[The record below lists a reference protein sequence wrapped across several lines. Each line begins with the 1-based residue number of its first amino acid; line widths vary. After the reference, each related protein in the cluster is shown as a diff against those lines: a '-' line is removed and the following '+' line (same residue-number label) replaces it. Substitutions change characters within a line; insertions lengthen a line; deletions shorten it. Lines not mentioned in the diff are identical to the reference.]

1 MVYIKRIDL
10 RGFKT
15 FGRKATV
22 RLNQGLTV
30 FTGPNG
36 SGKSNI
42 LDSLRFALGELSPK
56 ELRGGSIS
64 DLISKTNVANPPR
77 SVYVAVQFDNSDR
90 RLPIDSSSVTISREF
105 HKGGEGIY
113 RINSR
118 RSSRKQLTEL
128 LASADI
134 NVGGYNIVPQHAI
147 TRLAEVTSEERRKI
161 VEDLV
166 GLGIYDARKTEAQVQ
181 LNQADT
187 NIRIAS
193 ARVDEVRLRVES
205 LEKERNDFL
214 RHSTLIKEIARLESQ
229 IISNKISDL
238 KKEIENIQNENQSK
252 ESQLNKLVNEF
263 ETVSNSKSSMENELK
278 TIRNRLMDKGGHK
291 LEELEEQLSE
301 INSEISR
308 FKAEIDTNKS
318 NLSVL
323 QRQRQ
328 NLEEDIKQQQDE
340 INSLKDEISNI
351 SEEDL
356 KIETLLE
363 NKQNLVNELSGRITE
378 IKSSVIEKS
387 DSLDKLENDHEI
399 AREEYVKL
407 NSQSDVES
415 AKIKI
420 LREQLNDI
428 KNREIILKESVG
440 DLLKKN
446 DETQLYAKQKKERL
460 IQINE
465 EMKNHT
471 DYFDLQ
477 QEQLNEAGKIATM
490 ANESM
495 VEFDTKRN
503 MADILAPDKMAIDEL
518 LELQNSGYLTNI
530 IGRFRDLIKPDKKFE
545 KAVLAACGDWSEAII
560 VRDIA
565 TAFTCVEQLKKLKLS
580 RIKIIPLDLAA
591 NTEPI
596 NEVPDIEGVLGRII
610 DCIKYDALVGPA
622 ANYVLGD
629 TILTESQRAAYNSAL
644 EGFRSV
650 VLDGDLYEVGGILEG
665 GHFREPIDIGS
676 IAPRSR
682 SLNDFK
688 NAITSLS
695 QLIEKDRDELD
706 TINTVITHLKDEKI
720 VLEKSLEDSDITF
733 RSIQEKMDV
742 NDKELSKTNDN
753 LRALTE
759 QIQNAD
765 RYLESVVKKKL
776 EIEYTIKQL
785 ETERTSLKNTIRS
798 NELNNNEKQYS
809 ELIQELNDLKGK
821 KTSVN
826 SKIASTNMLIQSR
839 TQTMERIENQLKYLQ
854 KSEEEI
860 NHKIQTS
867 ENERKEW
874 TARLTNTTKERQELA
889 ESLESLRRDAANKER
904 KIEELDESI
913 HKMEK
918 EKDPIKA
925 EINGLSL
932 ELNKKELEKK
942 YLLEELTRKGFQE
955 QSSVS
960 PNDIKQI
967 EENLNLLRNELDKIG
982 AINELAVSQY
992 EEQKN
997 NYKQLSIRINEI
1009 EEEKRSILKF
1019 MNELEQKKRETFM
1032 DVFERLNHNFNEIF
1046 SKITD
1051 GGKGRLILE
1060 NPENIFSGGL
1070 DMTLAFPG
1078 KAELSIGS
1086 ASGGEKSVST
1096 VCFLLALQEIH
1107 PMPFYVFDEI
1117 DAHLDMINSQRLANL
1132 LKERSKNSQ
1141 FIVVSLKD
1149 TTISKADGVFGI
1161 FIQGGF
1167 SQVIS
1172 LPKPEVKSNVGN

>member
-1 MVYIKRIDL
+1 
-10 RGFKT
+10 
-15 FGRKATV
+15 
-22 RLNQGLTV
+22 
-30 FTGPNG
+30 
-36 SGKSNI
+36 
-42 LDSLRFALGELSPK
+42 
-56 ELRGGSIS
+56 
-64 DLISKTNVANPPR
+64 
-77 SVYVAVQFDNSDR
+77 
-90 RLPIDSSSVTISREF
+90 
-105 HKGGEGIY
+105 
-113 RINSR
+113 
-118 RSSRKQLTEL
+118 
-128 LASADI
+128 
-134 NVGGYNIVPQHAI
+134 
-147 TRLAEVTSEERRKI
+147 SE
-161 VEDLV
+161 
-166 GLGIYDARKTEAQVQ
+166 
-181 LNQADT
+181 
-187 NIRIAS
+187 
-193 ARVDEVRLRVES
+193 
-205 LEKERNDFL
+205 
-214 RHSTLIKEIARLESQ
+214 
-229 IISNKISDL
+229 
-238 KKEIENIQNENQSK
+238 
-252 ESQLNKLVNEF
+252 
-263 ETVSNSKSSMENELK
+263 
-278 TIRNRLMDKGGHK
+278 
-291 LEELEEQLSE
+291 
-301 INSEISR
+301 
-308 FKAEIDTNKS
+308 
-318 NLSVL
+318 
-323 QRQRQ
+323 
-328 NLEEDIKQQQDE
+328 
-340 INSLKDEISNI
+340 
-351 SEEDL
+351 
-356 KIETLLE
+356 IETLLE
-363 NKQNLVNELSGRITE
+363 NKQKLVNELSGRINE

-387 DSLDKLENDHEI
+387 DSLDKLETDHEM

-415 AKIKI
+415 AKIEI

-428 KNREIILKESVG
+428 KNQESALKKSLD
-440 DLLKKN
+440 DLLGKN

-471 DYFDLQ
+471 DLFDLQ
-477 QEQLNEAGKIATM
+477 QEQLHEAEKISTM

-503 MADILAPDKMAIDEL
+503 MANILAPDMMAIDEL
-518 LELQNSGYLTNI
+518 LELQNSGYLTNV
-530 IGRFRDLIKPDKKFE
+530 IGRFRDLIKADERFE
-545 KAVLAACGDWSEAII
+545 KAVLAACGDWSESII

-565 TAFTCVEQLKKLKLS
+565 TAFTCVEQLKKRKLS
-580 RIKIIPLDLAA
+580 RIKIIPLDLVA
-591 NTEPI
+591 NTQPI
-596 NEVPDIEGVLGRII
+596 NEIPDIEGVLGRVI
-610 DCIKYDALVGPA
+610 DCIKYDAKVGPA

-629 TILTESQRAAYNSAL
+629 TILAESQRAAYNSAL

-650 VLDGDLYEVGGILEG
+650 VLNGDLYEAGGILEG

-688 NAITSLS
+688 NAITSLF
-695 QLIEKDRDELD
+695 QLIEKNRDELD
-706 TINTVITHLKDEKI
+706 SINTVTTRLKDEKLI
-720 VLEKSLEDSDITF
+720 LEKSLDDSDISL

-742 NDKELSKTNDN
+742 NDKELLKTNDN

-785 ETERTSLKNTIRS
+785 GTERASLKNTIRS

-809 ELIQELNDLKGK
+809 ELVEELNDLKGK

-839 TQTMERIENQLKYLQ
+839 TQTMERIGNQLEYSK

-860 NHKIQTS
+860 NYKIRTA
-867 ENERKEW
+867 ENEQKEW
-874 TARLTNTTKERQELA
+874 TSRLTNATKERQELT
-889 ESLESLRRDAANKER
+889 ESLESLRRDTENNER
-904 KIEELDESI
+904 KIEELNKSI
-913 HKMEK
+913 HSIEK
-918 EKDPIKA
+918 EKDPIKS
-925 EINGLSL
+925 EINGLNL

-955 QSSVS
+955 QFCVS
-960 PNDIKQI
+960 QNDIKQI
-967 EENLNLLRNELDKIG
+967 EQNLNLLKSELEKIG

-1032 DVFERLNHNFNEIF
+1032 DVFERLNSNFNEIF
-1046 SKITD
+1046 SEITV
-1051 GGKGRLILE
+1051 GGKGRLVLE

-1070 DMTLAFPG
+1070 DMNLAFPG
-1078 KAELSIGS
+1078 KTELSIRS

-1096 VCFLLALQEIH
+1096 VCFLLALQGIH

-1117 DAHLDMINSQRLANL
+1117 DAHLDMINSQRLADL
-1132 LKERSKNSQ
+1132 LKERSKDSQ
-1141 FIVVSLKD
+1141 FIVISLKD

-1172 LPKPEVKSNVGN
+1172 LPKPEVKSNVRN

>member
-30 FTGPNG
+30 ITGPNG

-64 DLISKTNVANPPR
+64 DLISKTNVANPPK

-128 LASADI
+128 LSSADI

-166 GLGIYDARKTEAQVQ
+166 GLGIYDTRKTEAQVQ

-238 KKEIENIQNENQSK
+238 KKEIENIKNENQSK
-252 ESQLNKLVNEF
+252 ESQLNKLVNEL

-278 TIRNRLMDKGGHK
+278 TMRDRLMDKGGRK

-323 QRQRQ
+323 QRQKQ
-328 NLEEDIKQQQDE
+328 NLEEDNKQQQDE
-340 INSLKDEISNI
+340 INSLKEEISKN
-351 SEEDL
+351 SKTNLEL
-356 KIETLLE
+356 ETLLE
-363 NKQNLVNELSGRITE
+363 NKQKLVNELSGRIND

-387 DSLDKLENDHEI
+387 DSLDKLENDYEI

-407 NSQSDVES
+407 NSQSNVES
-415 AKIKI
+415 AKIEI
-420 LREQLNDI
+420 LREQLKDI
-428 KNREIILKESVG
+428 NIRKSVLKESTD

-446 DETQLYAKQKKERL
+446 NETQLYAKQNKERL
-460 IQINE
+460 NQINE
-465 EMKNHT
+465 EMKHHT
-471 DYFDLQ
+471 DLSYLQ
-477 QEQLNEAGKIATM
+477 QEQLNEAEKIATM

-503 MADILAPDKMAIDEL
+503 MADILAPDMMAIDEL
-518 LELQNSGYLTNI
+518 LELQNSGYLTNV
-530 IGRFRDLIKPDKKFE
+530 IGRFRDLIEPDERFE
-545 KAVLAACGDWSEAII
+545 KAVLAACGDWSESII

-565 TAFTCVEQLKKLKLS
+565 TAFTCVEQLKKHKLS
-580 RIKIIPLDLAA
+580 RIKIIPLDLVA
-591 NTEPI
+591 NTQPI
-596 NEVPDIEGVLGRII
+596 KEIPDIEGVLGRVI

-629 TILTESQRAAYNSAL
+629 TILAESQRAAYNSAL

-650 VLDGDLYEVGGILEG
+650 VLNGDLYEAGGVLEG
-665 GHFREPIDIGS
+665 GHFREPIDLGS

-688 NAITSLS
+688 NAVTSLS
-695 QLIEKDRDELD
+695 QLIEKDKDELD
-706 TINTVITHLKDEKI
+706 TINTVITRLKDEKI
-720 VLEKSLEDSDITF
+720 VLEKSLEDSDINF
-733 RSIQEKMDV
+733 KSIQEKMDI
-742 NDKELSKTNDN
+742 NEKELLKINDS
-753 LRALTE
+753 LQALTE
-759 QIQNAD
+759 QIENAEK
-765 RYLESVVKKKL
+765 YLESAVKKKL

-785 ETERTSLKNTIRS
+785 ETERASLKNTIRS

-809 ELIQELNDLKGK
+809 ELIEELSDLKGK
-821 KTSVN
+821 ITSVN
-826 SKIASTNMLIQSR
+826 SKIASIDMLIQSR
-839 TQTMERIENQLKYLQ
+839 TQTTERIENQLKYSQ

-860 NHKIQTS
+860 NYKIQTA
-867 ENERKEW
+867 ENGQKEW
-874 TARLTNTTKERQELA
+874 TAKLTDATKERQKLA
-889 ESLESLRRDAANKER
+889 ESLKSLRRETANNER

-913 HKMEK
+913 HRIEK
-918 EKDPIKA
+918 EKAPINS
-925 EINGLSL
+925 EINRLNL

-960 PNDIKQI
+960 QNDIKQI
-967 EENLNLLRNELDKIG
+967 EQNLNLLKNELEKIG
-982 AINELAVSQY
+982 ATNELAVSQY

-1032 DVFERLNHNFNEIF
+1032 DVFEKLNRNFNEIF

-1051 GGKGRLILE
+1051 GGKGGLVLE

-1070 DMTLAFPG
+1070 DMNLAFPG

-1096 VCFLLALQEIH
+1096 VCFLLALQGIH

-1117 DAHLDMINSQRLANL
+1117 DAHLDMINSQRLADL
-1132 LKERSKNSQ
+1132 LKERSKDSQ

-1172 LPKPEVKSNVGN
+1172 LPKPEVRSNVGN

>member
-30 FTGPNG
+30 ITGPNG

-56 ELRGGSIS
+56 ELRGASIS
-64 DLISKTNVANPPR
+64 DLISKTSVANPPR

-90 RLPIDSSSVTISREF
+90 RLPIDSGSVTISREF

-128 LASADI
+128 LSSADI

-166 GLGIYDARKTEAQVQ
+166 GLGIYDDRKAEAQVQ

-214 RHSTLIKEIARLESQ
+214 RHSTLLKEVTRLESQ
-229 IISNKISDL
+229 IISNKIADL
-238 KKEIENIQNENQSK
+238 NIEIENIKNENQSK
-252 ESQLNKLVNEF
+252 SSQLNKLLNEF

-278 TIRNRLMDKGGHK
+278 TIRDRLMDKGGHK
-291 LEELEEQLSE
+291 LEELEEQLRE

-323 QRQRQ
+323 QHQRQ
-328 NLEEDIKQQQDE
+328 NLEEDSKQQKDE
-340 INSLKDEISNI
+340 MNSLKEEISKI
-351 SEEDL
+351 SKEDL
-356 KIETLLE
+356 EIDALLK
-363 NKQNLVNELSGRITE
+363 NKQNLMNELSDRINQ
-378 IKSSVIEKS
+378 IKSTVIEKS
-387 DSLDKLENDHEI
+387 DSLDKLENDHET
-399 AREEYVKL
+399 AREEYLNL
-407 NSQSDVES
+407 NSQSEIES
-415 AKIKI
+415 AKIEI
-420 LREQLNDI
+420 LRKQLNNI
-428 KNREIILKESVG
+428 KNQESVLKESIE

-446 DETQLYAKQKKERL
+446 DESQLQVKQKKERL

-465 EMKNHT
+465 EMKNYT
-471 DYFDLQ
+471 DLFNIQ
-477 QEQLNEAGKIATM
+477 HEQLNEAEKISTM

-503 MADILAPDKMAIDEL
+503 MTDILAPDEVAIDEL
-518 LELQNSGYLTNI
+518 LQLQASGYLTNV

-545 KAVLAACGDWSEAII
+545 KAVLAACGDWSESI
-560 VRDIA
+560 VVKDIA
-565 TAFTCVEQLKKLKLS
+565 TALTCVEQLKRLKLS
-580 RIKIIPLDLAA
+580 RIKIIPLDLV
-591 NTEPI
+591 NDTHPI
-596 NEVPDIEGVLGRII
+596 NEIPDIEGVLGRVI
-610 DCIKYDALVGPA
+610 DYVKYDALIGPA

-629 TILTESQRAAYNSAL
+629 TILAESQRAAYNSAQ

-650 VLDGDLYEVGGILEG
+650 VLNGDLYEAGGVIEG

-688 NAITSLS
+688 NAIMSLS
-695 QLIEKDRDELD
+695 KLIEKDRDELD
-706 TINTVITHLKDEKI
+706 IMNAAIMHLKDEKTG
-720 VLEKSLEDSDITF
+720 LEKSLDDLDVNY

-742 NDKELSKTNDN
+742 NDKELLKINDN
-753 LRALTE
+753 LLTMNK
-759 QIQNAD
+759 QIQNSE
-765 RYLESVVKKKL
+765 RYLESIVEKKL
-776 EIEYTIKQL
+776 EVEHTLKKL
-785 ETERTSLKNTIRS
+785 ETERDSLKSTIRS
-798 NELNNNEKQYS
+798 NEINNNEKQYS
-809 ELIQELNDLKGK
+809 ELTELLNELKGK
-821 KTSVN
+821 KASFE
-826 SKIASTNMLIQSR
+826 SKIASTNVLIQSR
-839 TQTMERIENQLKYLQ
+839 IQAMERIENQLKYIQ
-854 KSEEEI
+854 ESEGEI
-860 NHKIQTS
+860 NYKIRTA
-867 ENERKEW
+867 ENEQKEW
-874 TARLTNTTKERQELA
+874 NIKLTDATKEKQELA
-889 ESLESLRRDAANKER
+889 ESLESLRQEAANNER
-904 KIEELDESI
+904 KIEELNESLHRI
-913 HKMEK
+913 EK
-918 EKDPIKA
+918 EKEPITS
-925 EINGLSL
+925 EINGLNL
-932 ELNKKELEKK
+932 EISKKELEKK
-942 YLLEELTRKGFQE
+942 YLLEELTRKGFE
-955 QSSVS
+955 ENFEMSK
-960 PNDIKQI
+960 NDIKRI
-967 EENLNLLRNELDKIG
+967 EENLSVLKHESEKIG

-1032 DVFERLNHNFNEIF
+1032 DVFERLNGNFNEIF

-1051 GGKGRLILE
+1051 GGKGRLVLE

-1070 DMTLAFPG
+1070 DMNLAFPG

-1096 VCFLLALQEIH
+1096 VCFLLALQGIH

-1117 DAHLDMINSQRLANL
+1117 DAHLDMINSQRLADL

-1149 TTISKADGVFGI
+1149 TTISRADGVYGI

-1172 LPKPEVKSNVGN
+1172 LPKPEVKTNVGN

>member
-15 FGRKATV
+15 FGRKATI

-30 FTGPNG
+30 ITGPNG

-56 ELRGGSIS
+56 ELRGASIS
-64 DLISKTNVANPPR
+64 DLISKTSVANPPK
-77 SVYVAVQFDNSDR
+77 SVYVAVQFDNGDR

-128 LASADI
+128 LSSADI

-166 GLGIYDARKTEAQVQ
+166 GLGIYDTRKVEAQIQ
-181 LNQADT
+181 LNQAET

-229 IISNKISDL
+229 IISDKIAAL
-238 KKEIENIQNENQSK
+238 NIEIENIKNENQSK
-252 ESQLNKLVNEF
+252 ELQLNKLVNEF
-263 ETVSNSKSSMENELK
+263 ENISSSKTSIENELK
-278 TIRNRLMDKGGHK
+278 TIRDRLMDKGGYK
-291 LEELEEQLSE
+291 LEELEKQLSE

-308 FKAEIDTNKS
+308 LKAEIDTNKS

-323 QRQRQ
+323 QHQRQ
-328 NLEEDIKQQQDE
+328 NLEEDSKQQ
-340 INSLKDEISNI
+340 KDEITSLKEEILKISN
-351 SEEDL
+351 EDL
-356 KIETLLE
+356 EIDDLLK
-363 NKQNLVNELSGRITE
+363 NKQNLVNELSERINE
-378 IKSSVIEKS
+378 IKSTVMEKS
-387 DSLDKLENDHEI
+387 DSLDKLEKDHET
-399 AREEYVKL
+399 AREEYL
-407 NSQSDVES
+407 NLKSQLEVET
-415 AKIKI
+415 AKIEI
-420 LREQLNDI
+420 LREQLNNI
-428 KNREIILKESVG
+428 KNREGVLKESVE
-440 DLLKKN
+440 DLLKKS
-446 DETQLYAKQKKERL
+446 DESQLYAKQKKERL

-465 EMKNHT
+465 EINNHT
-471 DYFDLQ
+471 SLFDLQ
-477 QEQLNEAGKIATM
+477 QEQLQEAEKIATM

-503 MADILAPDKMAIDEL
+503 MAEILAPNELAIDEL
-518 LELQNSGYLTNI
+518 LQLQTSGYLMNV
-530 IGRFRDLIKPDKKFE
+530 IGRFRDLINSDKKFE
-545 KAVLAACGDWSEAII
+545 KAVLSACSDWSESI
-560 VRDIA
+560 VVKDIA
-565 TAFTCVEQLKKLKLS
+565 TAFKCVEQLKRLKLS
-580 RIKIIPLDLAA
+580 RIKIIPLDLV
-591 NTEPI
+591 TDSQPI
-596 NEVPDIEGVLGRII
+596 TEVPDIEGVLGRVI
-610 DCIKYDALVGPA
+610 DCVKCDPLIEPA

-629 TILTESQRAAYNSAL
+629 TILAESQRAAYNSAK

-650 VLDGDLYEVGGILEG
+650 VLNGDLYEAGGVIEG
-665 GHFREPIDIGS
+665 GHFREPIDVGS

-688 NAITSLS
+688 NAITALS
-695 QLIEKDRDELD
+695 KLIEKDRDELD
-706 TINTVITHLKDEKI
+706 TINAVIKHVKDEKT
-720 VLEKSLEDSDITF
+720 VLEKSLDDLEVSF
-733 RSIQEKMDV
+733 KSIQEKLDV
-742 NDKELSKTNDN
+742 DDKELLKTTDSMKNV
-753 LRALTE
+753 TE
-759 QIQNAD
+759 QIQNAEK
-765 RYLESVVKKKL
+765 YLESIVKKKY
-776 EIEYTIKQL
+776 EIEYNLKKL
-785 ETERTSLKNTIRS
+785 ETERDSLKNAIRS
-798 NELNNNEKQYS
+798 NEINNIEEQYS
-809 ELIQELNDLKGK
+809 EHTEQLNDLKEK
-821 KTSVN
+821 KTSSE

-839 TQTMERIENQLKYLQ
+839 IQAMERIENQLKYIQ
-854 KSEEEI
+854 DSEEEI
-860 NHKIQTS
+860 NNKIQS
-867 ENERKEW
+867 AENEQQKWNSKLTDAIKE
-874 TARLTNTTKERQELA
+874 KQELS
-889 ESLESLRRDAANKER
+889 ESLESLRQNATNNEK
-904 KIEELDESI
+904 KIEELNESFHRI
-913 HKMEK
+913 EK
-918 EKDPIKA
+918 EKELITS
-925 EINGLSL
+925 EINGLNL
-932 ELNKKELEKK
+932 EISKKELEKK
-942 YLLEELTRKGFQE
+942 YLLEELTRKGFKE
-955 QSSVS
+955 KFDVS
-960 PNDIKQI
+960 QTDIKRI
-967 EENLNLLRNELDKIG
+967 EENLNLLKNESEKIG

-1009 EEEKRSILKF
+1009 EEEKSSILKF
-1019 MNELEQKKRETFM
+1019 MNELEEKKRETFM
-1032 DVFERLNHNFNEIF
+1032 DVFGRLNSNFNEIF

-1051 GGKGRLILE
+1051 GGKGRLVLE

-1070 DMTLAFPG
+1070 DMNLAFPG

-1096 VCFLLALQEIH
+1096 VCFLLALQGIH

-1117 DAHLDMINSQRLANL
+1117 DAHLDMINSQRLADL

-1149 TTISKADGVFGI
+1149 TTISRADGVYGI
-1161 FIQGGF
+1161 FIQEGF

-1172 LPKPEVKSNVGN
+1172 LPKPEVKANVGK

>member
-22 RLNQGLTV
+22 RLDQGLTV
-30 FTGPNG
+30 ITGPNG

-56 ELRGGSIS
+56 ELRGASIS
-64 DLISKTNVANPPR
+64 DLISKTSVANPPK
-77 SVYVAVQFDNSDR
+77 SVYVAVQFDNNDR

-166 GLGIYDARKTEAQVQ
+166 GLGIYDARKAEAQVQ
-181 LNQADT
+181 LNQAET

-238 KKEIENIQNENQSK
+238 KKEIEDIENKTHSK
-252 ESQLNKLVNEF
+252 ESQLDKLVNEF
-263 ETVSNSKSSMENELK
+263 ETFSNSRSNIEHELK
-278 TIRNRLMDKGGHK
+278 TIRERLMDKGGRK

-318 NLSVL
+318 NLKVL

-328 NLEEDIKQQQDE
+328 NLEEDSKQQQDE
-340 INSLKDEISNI
+340 INSLKDEI
-351 SEEDL
+351 L
-356 KIETLLE
+356 KISKEDSEIEIVLK
-363 NKQNLVNELSGRITE
+363 NKQNSMNELSDTINE
-378 IKSSVIEKS
+378 IKSSVMEKS
-387 DSLDKLENDHEI
+387 GSLEKIENDHQM

-407 NSQSDVES
+407 NSQSEVES
-415 AKIKI
+415 AKLEI
-420 LREQLNDI
+420 LREQLNSI
-428 KNREIILKESVG
+428 KNRESGLKESIDV
-440 DLLKKN
+440 LLKKS
-446 DETQLYAKQKKERL
+446 DENQLYAKQKKERL
-460 IQINE
+460 IQLIE
-465 EMKNHT
+465 EIKNLT
-471 DYFDLQ
+471 DIFELQ
-477 QEQLNEAGKIATM
+477 QEQLNEAEKISIM

-495 VEFDTKRN
+495 VEFDAKRN
-503 MADILAPDKMAIDEL
+503 MADILAPDEVAIDEL
-518 LELQNSGYLTNI
+518 LELQNSGYLTNV
-530 IGRFRDLIKPDKKFE
+530 IGRFRDLINPDKKFE
-545 KAVLAACGDWSEAII
+545 KAVLAACGDWSESIV
-560 VRDIA
+560 VRDIS
-565 TAFTCVEQLKKLKLS
+565 TAFICVEQLKKLKLS
-580 RIKIIPLDLAA
+580 RIKIIPLDLVIY
-591 NTEPI
+591 TQPI
-596 NEVPDIEGVLGRII
+596 SEVPDIEGVLGRVI
-610 DCIKYDALVGPA
+610 DCVEYDELVRPA
-622 ANYVLGD
+622 VNYVLGD
-629 TILTESQRAAYNSAL
+629 TVIAESQRAAYNSAM

-650 VLDGDLYEVGGILEG
+650 VLNGDLYEAGGILEG
-665 GHFREPIDIGS
+665 GHFREPVDIGT

-688 NAITSLS
+688 NSLKSLS
-695 QLIEKDRDELD
+695 QLIEKDRDDLD
-706 TINTVITHLKDEKI
+706 TINTVITRLKDEKI
-720 VLEKSLEDSDITF
+720 VLEKSLQDLHINF
-733 RSIQEKMDV
+733 RSIQEKLDV
-742 NDKELSKTNDN
+742 NDKELLKTNND

-759 QIQNAD
+759 QIQNIG
-765 RYLESVVKKKL
+765 RYHESTVQKKL
-776 EIEYTIKQL
+776 EIEHYLQKL
-785 ETERTSLKNTIRS
+785 EAERNSLRNTIRS
-798 NELNNNEKQYS
+798 NELNNIEKQYS
-809 ELIQELNDLKGK
+809 ELTEEFNDLKRK
-821 KTSVN
+821 KASIN
-826 SKIASTNMLIQSR
+826 SKIANTNILIQSR
-839 TQTMERIENQLKYLQ
+839 IQTVERIEDQLKYIQ
-854 KSEEEI
+854 ESEEEI
-860 NHKIQTS
+860 DYKIQTA
-867 ENERKEW
+867 ETQEKECTVRLNNATIERK
-874 TARLTNTTKERQELA
+874 ELA
-889 ESLESLRRDAANKER
+889 ESLESLRRDAANKEKR
-904 KIEELDESI
+904 IEELDESI
-913 HKMEK
+913 RRLEREK
-918 EKDPIKA
+918 EPIKS
-925 EINGLSL
+925 EINGLNL
-932 ELNKKELEKK
+932 EFNKKELEKK
-942 YLLEELTRKGFQE
+942 YLLEELTGKGFKE
-955 QSSVS
+955 HFDVS
-960 PNDIKQI
+960 LNDIKRI
-967 EENLNLLRNELDKIG
+967 EENLNVLKHELERIG
-982 AINELAVSQY
+982 AINALAVSQY

-1032 DVFERLNHNFNEIF
+1032 DVFERLNKNFNEIF

-1051 GGKGRLILE
+1051 GGKGRLVLE

-1070 DMTLAFPG
+1070 DMNLAFPG

-1096 VCFLLALQEIH
+1096 VCFLLALQGIH

-1117 DAHLDMINSQRLANL
+1117 DAHLDMINSQRLADL
-1132 LKERSKNSQ
+1132 LRERSKDSQ

-1149 TTISKADGVFGI
+1149 TTISRADGVYGI

-1172 LPKPEVKSNVGN
+1172 LPKPEVKTSA

>member
-15 FGRKATV
+15 FGRKASV

-30 FTGPNG
+30 ITGPNG

-128 LASADI
+128 LSSADI
-134 NVGGYNIVPQHAI
+134 SVGGYNIVPQHAV

-238 KKEIENIQNENQSK
+238 KKEIENIKNENQSK

-278 TIRNRLMDKGGHK
+278 TMRDRLMDKGGSK

-323 QRQRQ
+323 QRQKQ
-328 NLEEDIKQQQDE
+328 NLEEDSKQQQDE
-340 INSLKDEISNI
+340 INSLKDEISKY
-351 SEEDL
+351 SEEESE
-356 KIETLLE
+356 IETLLE
-363 NKQNLVNELSGRITE
+363 NKQKLVNELSDRINE

-387 DSLDKLENDHEI
+387 DSLDKLETDHEI

-415 AKIKI
+415 AKIEI

-428 KNREIILKESVG
+428 KNQESVLTESID
-440 DLLKKN
+440 DLLEKN

-471 DYFDLQ
+471 DLFDLQ
-477 QEQLNEAGKIATM
+477 QEQLNEAEKISTM
-490 ANESM
+490 ANKSM

-503 MADILAPDKMAIDEL
+503 MADILAPDMMAIDEL
-518 LELQNSGYLTNI
+518 LELQNSGYLTNV
-530 IGRFRDLIKPDKKFE
+530 IGRFRDLIKPDERFE
-545 KAVLAACGDWSEAII
+545 KAVLAACGDWSESII

-565 TAFTCVEQLKKLKLS
+565 TAFTCVEQLKKHKLS
-580 RIKIIPLDLAA
+580 RIKIIPLDLVA
-591 NTEPI
+591 NTQPI
-596 NEVPDIEGVLGRII
+596 NEIPDIEGVLGRVI
-610 DCIKYDALVGPA
+610 DCIKYDAEVGPA

-629 TILTESQRAAYNSAL
+629 TILAESQRAAYNSAL

-650 VLDGDLYEVGGILEG
+650 VLNGDLYEAGGILEG

-706 TINTVITHLKDEKI
+706 TINTVVTRLKNEKI
-720 VLEKSLEDSDITF
+720 ILEKSLDDSDINL

-742 NDKELSKTNDN
+742 NDKELLKTNDN

-759 QIQNAD
+759 QIKNAD

-776 EIEYTIKQL
+776 EIEYTIKKL

-809 ELIQELNDLKGK
+809 ELTEELNDLKEK

-839 TQTMERIENQLKYLQ
+839 IQTMERIENQLEYSR

-860 NHKIQTS
+860 DYKIRTA
-867 ENERKEW
+867 ENEQKEW
-874 TARLTNTTKERQELA
+874 TSRLTNATKERQELA
-889 ESLESLRRDAANKER
+889 ESLESLRRDTANNER
-904 KIEELDESI
+904 KIEELDKSI
-913 HKMEK
+913 HMIEK
-918 EKDPIKA
+918 EKDPIKS
-925 EINGLSL
+925 EINGLNL

-955 QSSVS
+955 QFSVS
-960 PNDIKQI
+960 QNDIKQI
-967 EENLNLLRNELDKIG
+967 EQNLNLLKSESEKIG
-982 AINELAVSQY
+982 ATNELAVSQY

-1032 DVFERLNHNFNEIF
+1032 DVFERLNSNFNEIF
-1046 SKITD
+1046 SKITV
-1051 GGKGRLILE
+1051 GGKGRLVLE

-1070 DMTLAFPG
+1070 DMNLAFPG

-1096 VCFLLALQEIH
+1096 VCFLLALQGIH

-1117 DAHLDMINSQRLANL
+1117 DAHLDMINSQRLADL
-1132 LKERSKNSQ
+1132 LKERSKDSQ

-1172 LPKPEVKSNVGN
+1172 LPKPEVKSNVRN